1 MYIRFFLIKEKVP
14 KRKNM
19 ILENT
24 LLGNGWKE
32 KFKDRLEIVFKLF
45 PNTSVDKIER
55 YQGMLRIK
63 LTAIDKEAQFILDSI
78 TYKIERESAKTC
90 ESCGN
95 SGRRITDK
103 TFLSETKCLCWKC
116 YAIEIDSMELHNKS
130 KI

>member
-1 MYIRFFLIKEKVP
+1 
-14 KRKNM
+14 M

-24 LLGNGWKE
+24 IIGTGWRE
-32 KFKDRLEIVFKLF
+32 KFNERLEIAFKLF
-45 PNTSVDKIER
+45 PSTSVDSIQR

-63 LTAIDKEAQFILDSI
+63 LIAIDKDIQFVLDSI
-78 TYKIERESAKTC
+78 TYKIERESAKIC
-90 ESCGN
+90 ESCGS

-130 KI
+130 KN